1 MENAQKFTQDSFYSF
16 RGDFEIFSM
25 EFLQVFQAGV
35 CAICKALLL
44 DWISLCGNLLNSPC
58 LVKLFNKLIQLCL

>member
-1 MENAQKFTQDSFYSF
+1 MENAQKFIQDNFYSF

-35 CAICKALLL
+35 CAICKARLL
-44 DWISLCGNLLNSPC
+44 D
-58 LVKLFNKLIQLCL
+58 